1 MICLVFYLVF
11 MEKTCKVIVI
21 GDSSVGKTT
30 LIHRYI
36 SDEYRS
42 DFKATLG
49 ADMCSKLYTKDDVTV
64 EAQIW
69 DTAGTERFR
78 SISAQHYRGADAC
91 ILVFDITNKESF
103 AHIDMW
109 RNEVVQSIGI
119 EHTDEFPFVLL
130 GNKADLIDASQVDQA
145 TVKGW
150 TEQRNIPFFVVS
162 AKTGENVD
170 EAFSKSIEKH
180 LTRKKTTIPLVIPT
194 PLEPTYEKKSSCC

>member
-1 MICLVFYLVF
+1 

-49 ADMCSKLYTKDDVTV
+49 ADMCSKTFTKDGVTV
-64 EAQIW
+64 DAQIW

-91 ILVFDITNKESF
+91 VLVFDITNKDSF
-103 AHIDMW
+103 NHIDMW
-109 RNEVVQSIGI
+109 RNEVIQSLGVENI
-119 EHTDEFPFVLL
+119 DNFPFVLL
-130 GNKADLIDASQVDQA
+130 GNKSDLMDASQIDEC
-145 TVKGW
+145 TVNGW
-150 TEQRNIPFFVVS
+150 AEQRNIPFYLVS

-170 EAFSKSIEKH
+170 VAFSKSIEKH
-180 LTRKKTTIPLVIPT
+180 LARKITTIPLAIPS
-194 PLEPTYEKKSSCC
+194 PIKKDKEDKSYCC